1 MAEPRYFPFD
11 GVEENGVYD
20 RAYLSADFADYFK
33 KFIANGVY
41 NGYKN
46 SLQVFSLN
54 ENMVLT
60 IKSGAACIEGRGY
73 EQDEDVIIQLEA
85 ANANFARYD
94 LIVCQLDYLNRLIKV
109 AAKTGTPTSSPVK
122 PVVQRDSDI
131 YEIALAEVYVSSG
144 ATKITQANITDKRPD
159 SSVCGWVHGVIDQV
173 DTSDLYAQYEDYW
186 NMVKA
191 QIDSDMSQFASGFNL
206 YGVASGSGTYT
217 ATVSGFVLVEGINV
231 KIKFPNG
238 STGQATLNIN
248 GLGAK
253 NIVRADGSA
262 YPIKAGTIQN
272 LVYDGTNFTLLNEG
286 GWGTATAASVL
297 PGETFTNDDGFQTG
311 AMPSNGDVSTS
322 IVNGVLL
329 KGYTDGGAIANLVPN
344 NVAYQINIG
353 GVIGAMPPM
362 SMSSKATISLKK
374 NGYTYSSSYKNSWQ
388 NLGAKTVNKPITFCT
403 LKVISSEGN
412 YLILIFP
419 HQENAFIIDTSN
431 INSSTANLTKMNTYG
446 KLTGIT
452 LRMKCGSSSYDKDGS
467 EIRYSFSNSNK
478 TITFEWYCAGCM
490 YGETIYTD
498 FYSTVYY

>member
-33 KFIANGVY
+33 KFISNGVY

-73 EQDEDVIIQLEA
+73 EQDEDVTIQLEA

-122 PVVQRDSDI
+122 PTVQRDSDI
-131 YEIALAEVYVSSG
+131 YEIALAEVYVPSG
-144 ATKITQANITDKRPD
+144 ATKITQANITDKRSD

-272 LVYDGTNFTLLNEG
+272 LVYDGVNFTLLNEG

-311 AMPSNGDVSTS
+311 AMPSNGDASTS
-322 IVNGVLL
+322 IVNGVL
-329 KGYTDGGAIANLVPN
+329 KQGYTDGGAIANLVSN
-344 NVAYQINIG
+344 NVRNGVNIG
-353 GVIGAMPPM
+353 GIVGDM
-362 SMSSKATISLKK
+362 
-374 NGYTYSSSYKNSWQ
+374 Q
-388 NLGAKTVNKPITFCT
+388 NLFYSTQKVNMGRNTTKTVSYNVGGTQLVNIIAQVSAQTGNTTTLQYATYIYNISNQTIIAHSYTESGNPCKYEMITKTLTFSPITKSGYEDRCMFT
-403 LKVISSEGN
+403 
-412 YLILIFP
+412 F
-419 HQENAFIIDTSN
+419 
-431 INSSTANLTKMNTYG
+431 
-446 KLTGIT
+446 
-452 LRMKCGSSSYDKDGS
+452 
-467 EIRYSFSNSNK
+467 SFSNGKLNVSCTTSSVNSPSYLYFLAV
-478 TITFEWYCAGCM
+478 ITQ
-490 YGETIYTD
+490 
-498 FYSTVYY
+498 

>member
-33 KFIANGVY
+33 KFIGNGVY

-73 EQDEDVIIQLEA
+73 EQDEDVTIQLEA

-109 AAKTGTPTSSPVK
+109 AAKTGTPNSSPVK
-122 PVVQRDSDI
+122 PTVQRDSDI
-131 YEIALAEVYVSSG
+131 YEIALAEVYVPSG
-144 ATKITQANITDKRPD
+144 ATKITQANITDKRSD

-173 DTSDLYAQYEDYW
+173 DTSDLYAQYEDCW

-262 YPIKAGTIQN
+262 YPIKADTIQN

-322 IVNGVLL
+322 IVNGVL
-329 KGYTDGGAIANLVPN
+329 KQGYTDGGAIVNLIAS
-344 NVAYQINIG
+344 NVAYGKNIG
-353 GVIGAMPPM
+353 GIVG
-362 SMSSKATISLKK
+362 SHGRVYSNTIS
-374 NGYTYSSSYKNSWQ
+374 YTPSSSAKEYTFSGLGFKPRFIAVQINRQTFFCDGKNTYWSW
-388 NLGAKTVNKPITFCT
+388 GDGYGESGTTP
-403 LKVISSEGN
+403 
-412 YLILIFP
+412 Y
-419 HQENAFIIDTSN
+419 
-431 INSSTANLTKMNTYG
+431 NSSNGLF
-446 KLTGIT
+446 
-452 LRMKCGSSSYDKDGS
+452 RV
-467 EIRYSFSNSNK
+467 SFSNSGFKVTKLYYYLNS
-478 TITFEWYCAGCM
+478 GQS
-490 YGETIYTD
+490 
-498 FYSTVYY
+498 YSIDIFALSN

>member
-33 KFIANGVY
+33 KFISNGVY
-41 NGYKN
+41 NGFKN

-73 EQDEDVIIQLEA
+73 EQDEDVTIQLEA

-94 LIVCQLDYLNRLIKV
+94 LIVCQLDYSNRLIKV
-109 AAKTGTPTSSPVK
+109 AAKTGAPTSSPVK

-131 YEIALAEVYVSSG
+131 YEIALAEVYVPSG
-144 ATKITQANITDKRPD
+144 ATKITQANITDKRSD
-159 SSVCGWVHGVIDQV
+159 ISVCGWVHGVIDQV

-286 GWGTATAASVL
+286 GWGTAMAASVL

-311 AMPSNGDVSTS
+311 AMPSNGDASTS
-322 IVNGVLL
+322 IVNGVL
-329 KGYTDGGAIANLVPN
+329 KQGYTDGGAIANLVSS
-344 NVAYQINIG
+344 NVAYNINIAG
-353 GVIGAMPPM
+353 IVGSFLTALKFT
-362 SMSSKATISLKK
+362 SSSSKTLFAYGNTIA
-374 NGYTYSSSYKNSWQ
+374 SSTGNKY
-388 NLGAKTVNKPITFCT
+388 LGSFTSTRPVT
-403 LKVISSEGN
+403 LAIFTTDAAMAF
-412 YLILIFP
+412 IFP
-419 HQENAFIIDTSN
+419 VQNKTFIIEDSTVVSGTLSDLNTRVRCGTGSISTVSDRLSYTTSN
-431 INSSTANLTKMNTYG
+431 N
-446 KLTGIT
+446 
-452 LRMKCGSSSYDKDGS
+452 
-467 EIRYSFSNSNK
+467 FK
-478 TITFEWYCAGCM
+478 TITFYFYNYCSYSTLIYDNYNA
-490 YGETIYTD
+490 TIY
-498 FYSTVYY
+498 Y

>member
-11 GVEENGVYD
+11 GVEEHGVYD

-33 KFIANGVY
+33 KFIGNGVY
-41 NGYKN
+41 NGFKN

-73 EQDEDVIIQLEA
+73 EQDEDVTIQLEA

-122 PVVQRDSDI
+122 PTVQRDSDI
-131 YEIALAEVYVSSG
+131 YEIALAEVYVPSG
-144 ATKITQANITDKRPD
+144 ATKITQANITDKRSD
-159 SSVCGWVHGVIDQV
+159 SGVCGWVHGVIDQV

-186 NMVKA
+186 NVVKA

-272 LVYDGTNFTLLNEG
+272 LVYDGANFTLLNEG

-311 AMPSNGDVSTS
+311 AMPSNGDASTS
-322 IVNGVLL
+322 IVNGVL
-329 KGYTDGGAIANLVPN
+329 KQGYTDGGSIANLVSN
-344 NVAYQINIG
+344 NVKNGVNIG
-353 GVIGAMPPM
+353 GIVGSYGKVYSNLVTYEHIG
-362 SMSSKATISLKK
+362 STSES
-374 NGYTYSSSYKNSWQ
+374 YTFS
-388 NLGAKTVNKPITFCT
+388 NLSFKPRFIAVQINRGDYFQTLFCDG
-403 LKVISSEGN
+403 L
-412 YLILIFP
+412 
-419 HQENAFIIDTSN
+419 
-431 INSSTANLTKMNTYG
+431 NTYWTWG
-446 KLTGIT
+446 GGGYGGG
-452 LRMKCGSSSYDKDGS
+452 GSTEYASYNGLFQVAFTNNGFTVD
-467 EIRYSFSNSNK
+467 N
-478 TITFEWYCAGCM
+478 
-490 YGETIYTD
+490 
-498 FYSTVYY
+498 VYYKFRDGESYFIQIFALSN

>member
-73 EQDEDVIIQLEA
+73 EQDEDVTIQIEA

-109 AAKTGTPTSSPVK
+109 AAKTGAPTSSPVK
-122 PVVQRDSDI
+122 PTVQRDSDI
-131 YEIALAEVYVSSG
+131 YEIALAEVYVPSG
-144 ATKITQANITDKRPD
+144 ATKITQANITDKRSD

-253 NIVRADGSA
+253 NIVRSDGSA

-272 LVYDGTNFTLLNEG
+272 LVYDGANFTLLNEG
-286 GWGTATAASVL
+286 GWETATAASVL

-322 IVNGVLL
+322 IVNGVLK
-329 KGYTDGGAIANLVPN
+329 KGYTDGGAIANLVPE
-344 NVAYQINIG
+344 NVANGINIG
-353 GVIGAMPPM
+353 GIVG
-362 SMSSKATISLKK
+362 SHGKV
-374 NGYTYSSSYKNSWQ
+374 YFNS
-388 NLGAKTVNKPITFCT
+388 ITFT
-403 LKVISSEGN
+403 HTGSSLDSYTFSKIG
-412 YLILIFP
+412 FKP
-419 HQENAFIIDTSN
+419 KFIAVQINRQTFFCDGKTTFWSWGGGGYGDSGSTPY
-431 INSSTANLTKMNTYG
+431 NSSQGIFRVTFNNKGFEVTNLY
-446 KLTGIT
+446 
-452 LRMKCGSSSYDKDGS
+452 
-467 EIRYSFSNSNK
+467 F
-478 TITFEWYCAGCM
+478 
-490 YGETIYTD
+490 D
-498 FYSTVYY
+498 FYDGNSYSIDIFALSE